1 MSDEQDTLSY
11 EENQKPVKEEFQDES
26 INQTKDKT
34 MEVHHH
40 PDLNHDKKRVRE
52 YFLEFL
58 MIFLAVSMGFLAENL
73 REDYVEHSREK
84 EFMKSMVE
92 DLQMDTVQFSRIKMY
107 RIDKLRMIDSLIIFY
122 KDNTEGPVPAS
133 VYALDLKLFG
143 HAGFFQNS
151 GTLDQLKNSG
161 GFRLIRHRNVVDLI
175 GAYDQQIKRISLRD
189 IYETNFSL
197 DHNKLVQ
204 KLFDSRSLIKIYT
217 DSSYLKKLE
226 TSDELIKLNLEYSD
240 EYINNLFTF
249 QYLIKTDM
257 ALQVSVQAKASELSG
272 SY

>member
-1 MSDEQDTLSY
+1 MTVEQDRQSDE
-11 EENQKPVKEEFQDES
+11 EIQDES
-26 INQTKDKT
+26 LNQTKDKI

-40 PDLNHDKKRVRE
+40 PDLHHDKKRVRE

-58 MIFLAVSMGFLAENL
+58 MIFLAVSLGFLAENL

-92 DLQMDTVQFSRIKMY
+92 DLQMDTVQFTRIKMY
-107 RIDKLRMIDSLIIFY
+107 RIDKLRLIDSLIIFY
-122 KDNTEGPVPAS
+122 RDHTGGPVPAS

-161 GFRLIRHRNVVDLI
+161 GFRLIRHRNIVDLI

-189 IYETNFSL
+189 IYETNYSL

-217 DSSYLKKLE
+217 DSSYLNKLE
-226 TSDELIKLNLEYSD
+226 NSDVLIKLNREYTD

-257 ALQVSVQAKASELSG
+257 ALQVSVQAKASKLLAIIKKEYNL
-272 SY
+272 